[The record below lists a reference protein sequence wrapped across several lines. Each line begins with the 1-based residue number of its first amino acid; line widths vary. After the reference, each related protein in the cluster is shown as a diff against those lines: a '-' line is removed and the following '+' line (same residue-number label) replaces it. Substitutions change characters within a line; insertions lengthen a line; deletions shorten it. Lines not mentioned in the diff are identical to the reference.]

1 MGKFS
6 NALVLKRGL
15 AQGSVLG
22 PLLFLVYI
30 NDLPKDL
37 LANAKLFVDDAYL
50 FSIAPEIN
58 NSAIY
63 LNDDLRKLVTG
74 CSNRK

>member
-15 AQGSVLG
+15 AQGSILG

-37 LANAKLFVDDAYL
+37 LANAKLFVNDVYP

>member
-1 MGKFS
+1 MGKFPS
-6 NALVLKRGL
+6 GLVLKRGL
-15 AQGSVLG
+15 AQGSIFG
-22 PLLFLVYI
+22 PLLFLIYI

-50 FSIAPEIN
+50 FSIAPEFN
-58 NSAIY
+58 NSATY

-74 CSNRK
+74 CSSRK

>member
-1 MGKFS
+1 MGKFPS
-6 NALVLKRGL
+6 GLVLKRGL
-15 AQGSVLG
+15 AQRSLLG
-22 PLLFLVYI
+22 PLLFLIYI

-37 LANAKLFVDDAYL
+37 LTNTKVFVDDAYL

-58 NSAIY
+58 NSATY

-74 CSNRK
+74 CSSRK